1 MSLPVGWFPDPS
13 DPEREM
19 LWDGDQW
26 TGLTRPRRT
35 DSAAAQSDGDVGAE
49 DALEPSRGRRKP
61 RPRRRPLV
69 LALVILAVV
78 VIVGGGGTAVAVVH
92 ARQVAAAAEKAEQ
105 KKEAAARTR
114 AEQREAQRAAQEE
127 ADEAER
133 SSRAETVKEVEA
145 SVKTMAE
152 ENVTKGLLDGPILS
166 VSCNPVSGSTDDLTD
181 TTTSFDCFAANT
193 DNADGT
199 QSGYFFNSTVNWDSG
214 EYTYGLGKSAS

>member
-1 MSLPVGWFPDPS
+1 
-13 DPEREM
+13 M
-19 LWDGDQW
+19 LWDGEQW
-26 TGLTRPRRT
+26 TGLTRPRRADTPATESNGT
-35 DSAAAQSDGDVGAE
+35 DGAE
-49 DALEPSRGRRKP
+49 GAREPSRGRRK
-61 RPRRRPLV
+61 RRRPLV
-69 LALVILAVV
+69 LALVIAAVV

-92 ARQVAAAAEKAEQ
+92 ARQVAAAEQKAER

-114 AEQREAQRAAQEE
+114 AEQREAQQAAQEA
-127 ADEAER
+127 ADDAER

-152 ENVTKGLLDGPILS
+152 ENVTKGLLDGPIMS
-166 VSCNPVSGSTDDLTD
+166 VSCSPVSGSTDNLTD
-181 TTTSFDCFAANT
+181 TTTSFDCFAANK

>member
-1 MSLPVGWFPDPS
+1 M
-13 DPEREM
+13 
-19 LWDGDQW
+19 
-26 TGLTRPRRT
+26 T
-35 DSAAAQSDGDVGAE
+35 
-49 DALEPSRGRRKP
+49 
-61 RPRRRPLV
+61 
-69 LALVILAVV
+69 LALVIV
-78 VIVGGGGTAVAVVH
+78 AVAVVLGGSATAVGLVH
-92 ARQVAAAAEKAEQ
+92 ARQVAAAEAKAEQ

-114 AEQREAQRAAQEE
+114 ADQREAQEAAQAA
-127 ADEAER
+127 ADTAER

-181 TTTSFDCFAANT
+181 TTTSFDCFAANE

-214 EYTYGLGKSAS
+214 EYTYGLGKSGA

>member
-13 DPEREM
+13 DPEREV
-19 LWDGDQW
+19 LWDGEQW

-35 DSAAAQSDGDVGAE
+35 DSPVRGVDDDAGAAEARESA
-49 DALEPSRGRRKP
+49 RRRRKP
-61 RPRRRPLV
+61 RSRRRPWV
-69 LALVILAVV
+69 LALVIAAVV
-78 VIVGGGGTAVAVVH
+78 ICVGGGGTAVAVVH
-92 ARQVAAAAEKAEQ
+92 AQQVAAAEEKAEQ

-114 AEQREAQRAAQEE
+114 AEQREAQRAAQED
-127 ADEAER
+127 ADDAER
-133 SSRAETVKEVEA
+133 SARVETVKEVEA

-152 ENVTKGLLDGPILS
+152 ENVTKGLLDGPIIS

-214 EYTYGLGKSAS
+214 EYTYGMGKSAS